1 MSRLQQHFLRF
12 SIGAL
17 TLVPA
22 SILASCSNTSQ
33 QGQGLNAVDNSSGD
47 VCQLSGTGTLLG
59 TVGTIINTLFIV
71 AGAVAVII
79 MIMGG
84 IRYITSTGD
93 SKRIQAA
100 KDTILYAVIGLVVV
114 ILGRAIVGF
123 VIGQI
128 AL

>member
-1 MSRLQQHFLRF
+1 MNRLHQQVLRL

-17 TLVPA
+17 TLLPA

-33 QGQGLNAVDNSSGD
+33 QGQGLNAVDNSGSD
-47 VCQLSGTGTLLG
+47 VCQTSGAGTLLG
-59 TVGTIINTLFIV
+59 KVGTIIDTLFIV

-93 SKRIQAA
+93 AKRIQAA

-128 AL
+128 S